1 VLPRGRASGSEV
13 VLLRHWLLLM
23 SLKDMRFVLAEDAE
37 PRGEEA
43 KRDALIE
50 DVKSYKSINNIKY

>member
-1 VLPRGRASGSEV
+1 
-13 VLLRHWLLLM
+13 M
-23 SLKDMRFVLAEDAE
+23 SLKDMRFVLVADAE

-43 KRDALIE
+43 KRDAVIE